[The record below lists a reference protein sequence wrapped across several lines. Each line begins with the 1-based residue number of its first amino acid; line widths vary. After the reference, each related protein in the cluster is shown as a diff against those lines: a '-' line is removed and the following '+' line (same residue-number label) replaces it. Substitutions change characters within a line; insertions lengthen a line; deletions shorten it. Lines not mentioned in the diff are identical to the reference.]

1 MSARI
6 RLCGEGDARGHLRQP
21 YIDRGAGPGN
31 MTLRLRIVSD
41 HRRVLGD
48 RSSIV
53 FAADGGTIGRSADND
68 WVLPDPLRYVSAHHA
83 RVEYRDGHFF
93 LEDLSTNGVFV
104 NDDERPLA
112 KAHPMGHMLKTGD
125 IVRMGDYQIVAA
137 VESQAEQAA
146 PAPAADTGAGQVPTS
161 IHGLRTLGRATA
173 QTDLGAMLN
182 LDDLLVPEASS
193 PNPTFHP
200 VNAYGQA
207 IAPMP
212 MPAAV
217 MPSAARSAGPAAAPA
232 SVASAAA
239 APAPIPQPTPSAEE
253 EAIERRIARLA
264 RAAGR
269 DPKNGVSAPALYDVH
284 SGLQAFC
291 RGAGVEVERLPPD
304 AQTRIL
310 HLAGQLFRE
319 ALVGLK
325 DLDRSRSD
333 TRNRFR
339 IELPADPD
347 DPRPSLARSTV
358 EDLVI
363 DLFAQHESRRLD
375 AVGWLREAIAE
386 GKTHEVAAAKATRAA
401 FVEFLDRLDPAELE
415 ARFERAA
422 RRGKARSADKAQYWE
437 LFTTFYRNL
446 IEMPADHLPHTFVE
460 AFAAAYKEYVKKPL
474 P

>member
-1 MSARI
+1 
-6 RLCGEGDARGHLRQP
+6 
-21 YIDRGAGPGN
+21 

-41 HRRVLGD
+41 HRRLLGD

-53 FAADGGTIGRSADND
+53 FTVDGGTIGRSADND

-83 RVEYRDGHFF
+83 RVEYRDGHFY

-104 NDDERPLA
+104 NDDDRPLA
-112 KAHPMGHMLKTGD
+112 KAHPAGHMLKTGD

-137 VESQAEQAA
+137 VETDADQSAAA
-146 PAPAADTGAGQVPTS
+146 PADTGAGAVPTS
-161 IHGLRTLGRATA
+161 IHALKTLGRAHA
-173 QTDLGAMLN
+173 QTDIGAMLN
-182 LDDLLVPEASS
+182 LDDLLVPENST
-193 PNPTFHP
+193 NPTFHP

-207 IAPMP
+207 VAQIPVSAPT
-212 MPAAV
+212 
-217 MPSAARSAGPAAAPA
+217 R
-232 SVASAAA
+232 
-239 APAPIPQPTPSAEE
+239 APAPTAAAVPVAMPAPVAPAAPSLEE

-264 RAAGR
+264 KAAGR

-304 AQTRIL
+304 AQTRLL

-325 DLDRSRSD
+325 ELDRSRNE

-339 IELPADPD
+339 IDLPTDPD
-347 DPRPSLARSTV
+347 DPRPSVARSTV

-386 GKTHEVAAAKATRAA
+386 GKTHEIAAAKATRAA

>member
-1 MSARI
+1 
-6 RLCGEGDARGHLRQP
+6 
-21 YIDRGAGPGN
+21 

-41 HRRVLGD
+41 QRRLLGD
-48 RSSIV
+48 RSSITFTV
-53 FAADGGTIGRSADND
+53 DGGNIGRSADND

-83 RVEYRDGHFF
+83 RVEYRDGQFF
-93 LEDLSTNGVFV
+93 LEDLSTNGVFI

-112 KAHPMGHMLKTGD
+112 KAKPMGHPLTTGD
-125 IVRMGDYQIVAA
+125 IIRMGDYHIVASVDA
-137 VESQAEQAA
+137 QAEQLSK
-146 PAPAADTGAGQVPTS
+146 ADTGAGQVPTS
-161 IHGLRTLGRATA
+161 IHGLRTIGRASA
-173 QTDLGAMLN
+173 QTDIGAMLN
-182 LDDLLVPEASS
+182 LDDLLVPESTQA
-193 PNPTFHP
+193 PTFHP

-207 IAPMP
+207 VAQIPMP
-212 MPAAV
+212 SPATRPLPPPV
-217 MPSAARSAGPAAAPA
+217 
-232 SVASAAA
+232 A
-239 APAPIPQPTPSAEE
+239 APAPPPVPTPSPEE

-264 RAAGR
+264 KAAAR
-269 DPKNGVSAPALYDVH
+269 DPKIGASPAALYDVH

-304 AQTRIL
+304 AQTRLL

-325 DLDRSRSD
+325 DLDRSRND
-333 TRNRFR
+333 TRNRYR
-339 IELPADPD
+339 IELPTEPD
-347 DPRPSLARSTV
+347 DPRPSLARTAV

-363 DLFAQHESRRLD
+363 DLFAKHETRKLD

-386 GKTHEVAAAKATRAA
+386 GKAHEVAAAKATRTA

-446 IEMPADHLPHTFVE
+446 IEMPEDHLPHTFVE

>member
-1 MSARI
+1 
-6 RLCGEGDARGHLRQP
+6 
-21 YIDRGAGPGN
+21 

-41 HRRVLGD
+41 QRRLLGD
-48 RSSIV
+48 RSSITFTV
-53 FAADGGTIGRSADND
+53 DGGNIGRSADND

-83 RVEYRDGHFF
+83 RVEYRDGQFF
-93 LEDLSTNGVFV
+93 LEDLSTNGVFI

-112 KAHPMGHMLKTGD
+112 KAKPMGHPLTTGD
-125 IVRMGDYQIVAA
+125 IIRMGDYHIVASVDA
-137 VESQAEQAA
+137 QAEQLSK
-146 PAPAADTGAGQVPTS
+146 ADTGAGQVPTS
-161 IHGLRTLGRATA
+161 IHGLRTIGRASA
-173 QTDLGAMLN
+173 QTDIGAMLN
-182 LDDLLVPEASS
+182 LDDLLVPESTQA
-193 PNPTFHP
+193 PTFHP

-207 IAPMP
+207 VAQIPMP
-212 MPAAV
+212 SPATRPLPPPV
-217 MPSAARSAGPAAAPA
+217 
-232 SVASAAA
+232 A
-239 APAPIPQPTPSAEE
+239 APAPPPVPAPSPEE

-264 RAAGR
+264 KAAAR
-269 DPKNGVSAPALYDVH
+269 DPKNGASPAALYDVH

-304 AQTRIL
+304 AQTRLL

-325 DLDRSRSD
+325 DLDRSRND
-333 TRNRFR
+333 TRNRYR
-339 IELPADPD
+339 IELPTEPD
-347 DPRPSLARSTV
+347 DPRPSLSRTAV

-363 DLFAQHESRRLD
+363 DLFAKHETRKLD

-386 GKTHEVAAAKATRAA
+386 GKAHEVAAAKATRTA

-446 IEMPADHLPHTFVE
+446 IEMPEDHLPHTFVE

>member
-1 MSARI
+1 
-6 RLCGEGDARGHLRQP
+6 
-21 YIDRGAGPGN
+21 

-53 FAADGGTIGRSADND
+53 FSVDGGTIGRSADND

-83 RVEYRDGHFF
+83 RVQYRDGHFY

-104 NDDERPLA
+104 NEDERPLA
-112 KAHPMGHMLKTGD
+112 KAHAEGHLLKTGD
-125 IVRMGDYQIVAA
+125 VIRLGDYQIVAA
-137 VESQAEQAA
+137 LESEVEQAA
-146 PAPAADTGAGQVPTS
+146 APARDTGAGQVPTS
-161 IHGLRTLGRATA
+161 IHALRTLGRASA
-173 QTDLGAMLN
+173 QTDIGAMLN
-182 LDDLLVPEASS
+182 LDDLLVPDS
-193 PNPTFHP
+193 PNEVFHP

-207 IAPMP
+207 IAQVPARVVAAKPMP
-212 MPAAV
+212 V
-217 MPSAARSAGPAAAPA
+217 PSN
-232 SVASAAA
+232 V
-239 APAPIPQPTPSAEE
+239 PTLTPEE
-253 EAIERRIARLA
+253 EAIDRRIARLA
-264 RAAGR
+264 KAASR
-269 DPKNGVSAPALYDVH
+269 DPKNGVSTPALFDVH

-291 RGAGVEVERLPPD
+291 RGAGIDADKLPPD
-304 AQTRIL
+304 AQTRML

-319 ALVGLK
+319 ALVGFK
-325 DLDRSRSD
+325 ELDRSRND
-333 TRNRFR
+333 TRNRYR
-339 IELPADPD
+339 IELHTEPD

-363 DLFAQHESRRLD
+363 DLFLQHESRRLD
-375 AVGWLREAIAE
+375 AVGWLREAVAE
-386 GKTHEVAAAKATRAA
+386 GKTHENAAARATRAA

-460 AFAAAYKEYVKKPL
+460 AFAAAYREYVKKPV

>member
-1 MSARI
+1 MSACASLPGNPR
-6 RLCGEGDARGHLRQP
+6 RADGTSQP
-21 YIDRGAGPGN
+21 YFGRGSGLGN

-41 HRRVLGD
+41 HRRLLGD
-48 RSSIV
+48 RSSIAFSV
-53 FAADGGTIGRSADND
+53 DGGTIGRSADND

-83 RVEYRDGHFF
+83 RVEYRDGHFY

-104 NDDERPLA
+104 NDEDRPLA
-112 KAHPMGHMLKTGD
+112 KAEPGGHMLKTGD
-125 IVRMGDYQIVAA
+125 LVRMGDYQIVAA
-137 VESQAEQAA
+137 LETEGEHAH
-146 PAPAADTGAGQVPTS
+146 ADTGAGAVPTS
-161 IHGLRTLGRATA
+161 IHALKTLGRANA
-173 QTDLGAMLN
+173 QTDIGAMLN
-182 LDDLLVPEASS
+182 LDDLLVPDTS

-207 IAPMP
+207 ITQIP
-212 MPAAV
+212 V
-217 MPSAARSAGPAAAPA
+217 AAPA
-232 SVASAAA
+232 RAVAPNGAAVSSA
-239 APAPIPQPTPSAEE
+239 APAPASTPVPTLAPAPTPEE

-264 RAAGR
+264 KAAGR

-304 AQTRIL
+304 AQTRML

-325 DLDRSRSD
+325 ELDRSRND

-339 IELPADPD
+339 IDLPTDPD

-386 GKTHEVAAAKATRAA
+386 GKTHEIAAAKATRTA

>member
-1 MSARI
+1 MS
-6 RLCGEGDARGHLRQP
+6 
-21 YIDRGAGPGN
+21 
-31 MTLRLRIVSD
+31 LRLRIVSD
-41 HRRVLGD
+41 HRRLLGD

-53 FAADGGTIGRSADND
+53 FTVDGGSIGRSADND

-83 RVEYRDGHFF
+83 RVEYRDGQYF
-93 LEDLSTNGVFV
+93 LEDLSTNGIFV

-112 KAHPMGHMLKTGD
+112 KAHPMGHQLKTGD
-125 IVRMGDYQIVAA
+125 IVRMGEYHIVASVEA
-137 VESQAEQAA
+137 DESQ
-146 PAPAADTGAGQVPTS
+146 PSPKADTGAGQVPTS
-161 IHGLRTLGRATA
+161 IHGLRTIGRASA

-182 LDDLLVPEASS
+182 LDDLLVQDTS

-207 IAPMP
+207 IAQIS
-212 MPAAV
+212 MPA
-217 MPSAARSAGPAAAPA
+217 PTRAAAAGPAPVGSASAPA
-232 SVASAAA
+232 ST
-239 APAPIPQPTPSAEE
+239 PTPIPTPPPAPSAEE

-264 RAAGR
+264 RAAAR
-269 DPKNGVSAPALYDVH
+269 DPKSGASAPALYDVH

-304 AQTRIL
+304 AQTRLL

-325 DLDRSRSD
+325 ELDRSRSD
-333 TRNRFR
+333 TRNRYR
-339 IELPADPD
+339 IDLPVEPD

-363 DLFAQHESRRLD
+363 DLFAQHESRRVD

-386 GKTHEVAAAKATRAA
+386 GKTHEVAAAKATRTA

-460 AFAAAYKEYVKKPL
+460 AFAAAYKEYVKKVI
-474 P
+474 